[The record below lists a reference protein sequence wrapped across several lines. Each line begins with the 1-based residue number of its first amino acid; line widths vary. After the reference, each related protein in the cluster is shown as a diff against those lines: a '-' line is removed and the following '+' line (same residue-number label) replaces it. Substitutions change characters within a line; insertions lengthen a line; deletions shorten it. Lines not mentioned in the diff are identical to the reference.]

1 MRPQSYGGLRPTN
14 VSAPW
19 GSSSSRAAKSRGI
32 AAAESEAVIGA
43 VSQPTTNQQNLKR
56 AQQKQ
61 AGQAPRSNRPPRT
74 RPPPGDPDASPVDDG
89 AGLSD
94 PRPWACATI
103 HRLDPAAGAPPHA
116 SPASRALPSVPPS
129 ASCSVSSIP
138 LASTCCWSSVA
149 PPDK

>member
-1 MRPQSYGGLRPTN
+1 MASAGTVADAANNPWAITWPPKMRPQSYGGLRPTN

-43 VSQPTTNQQNLKR
+43 VSQATTNQQNLKR

-74 RPPPGDPDASPVDDG
+74 RPPPGDPECRM
-89 AGLSD
+89 L
-94 PRPWACATI
+94 RQ
-103 HRLDPAAGAPPHA
+103 
-116 SPASRALPSVPPS
+116 
-129 ASCSVSSIP
+129 
-138 LASTCCWSSVA
+138 STT
-149 PPDK
+149 